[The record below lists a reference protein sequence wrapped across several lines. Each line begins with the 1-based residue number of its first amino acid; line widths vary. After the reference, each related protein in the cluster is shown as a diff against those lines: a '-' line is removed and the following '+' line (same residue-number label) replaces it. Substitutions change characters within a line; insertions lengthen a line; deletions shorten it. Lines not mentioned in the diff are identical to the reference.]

1 MSIEIRNVSKN
12 FNAFKALDDINL
24 DIQSGELV
32 ALLGPSGCGKTTL
45 LRIIAGLETP
55 DAGNIVFHG
64 EDVSQHDVRDRNV
77 GFVFQHYALFRHMTV
92 FDNVA
97 FGLRMKPK
105 GERPGE
111 SAIKAK
117 VHELLNMVQL
127 DWLADRYPEQLSGGQ
142 RQRIALARAL
152 AVEPKIL
159 LLDEPFG
166 ALDAKVR
173 KELRRWLARLH
184 EEINLTSVFVTH
196 DQEEAME
203 VADRIVV
210 MNKGVIEQIGSPGEV
225 YENPGRAPRRRG
237 PRHPSAGGDHPGNAE
252 GRRPGRTDRS
262 RSGEGPRQPG
272 RPGPRR
278 DPLLQAEGLPAGGQ
292 SLIPRR
298 VQPAV
303 RSARPRSPA
312 RPFDDTCNAREPSCG
327 RNQPWRR
334 QASSNAAPSAPPRCG
349 LRSLQSGQA
358 QANCRRRRRTSAR
371 SIPNPASP
379 ASPVAL
385 RRSVLPSC
393 SIQPA
398 SSIRANTPTASSPAR
413 WS

>member
-12 FNAFKALDDINL
+12 FNAFKALDNINL

-152 AVEPKIL
+152 ASRPKVL
-159 LLDEPFG
+159 LLDESLS
-166 ALDAKVR
+166 ALDLKLR
-173 KELRRWLARLH
+173 KEMQIELKRLQH
-184 EEINLTSVFVTH
+184 ETGITFIFVTH
-196 DQEEAME
+196 DQEEALSMSDRIAVMSKGKVLQVGTPSDIYE
-203 VADRIVV
+203 APLNRAVADFIGETNFLEGQADADGVRLADGQRLAATTPGSGAVTLAIRPERTELAADGQLEGVLENIVYV
-210 MNKGVIEQIGSPGEV
+210 GTDTVYHLNVAGQPGFRVRQQNRDGARCPHSPGAKV
-225 YENPGRAPRRRG
+225 RVRIPAAAIRVL
-237 PRHPSAGGDHPGNAE
+237 AE
-252 GRRPGRTDRS
+252 
-262 RSGEGPRQPG
+262 
-272 RPGPRR
+272 
-278 DPLLQAEGLPAGGQ
+278 
-292 SLIPRR
+292 
-298 VQPAV
+298 
-303 RSARPRSPA
+303 
-312 RPFDDTCNAREPSCG
+312 
-327 RNQPWRR
+327 
-334 QASSNAAPSAPPRCG
+334 
-349 LRSLQSGQA
+349 
-358 QANCRRRRRTSAR
+358 
-371 SIPNPASP
+371 
-379 ASPVAL
+379 
-385 RRSVLPSC
+385 
-393 SIQPA
+393 
-398 SSIRANTPTASSPAR
+398 
-413 WS
+413 